1 MRPLRALAVAMLV
14 GGIALIAYGV
24 YTGEASVGIFL
35 IFPFVMGTGVFSV
48 VGVLL
53 IIGAAF
59 VFIYDLSKAFGADG
73 GSWQFVGFGD
83 EEEGKEEEEEETE
96 RGKGRGQGRRTAKKG
111 GGGGGGGRIKGGGIV
126 FIGPVPVVFGADKKW
141 TEYMMI
147 LAILLVVAL
156 CAVFFVLAM

>member
-1 MRPLRALAVAMLV
+1 MRPLRALAIAMLV
-14 GGIALIAYGV
+14 GGIALIAIGV

-35 IFPFVMGTGVFSV
+35 IFPFVMGSGVFSA

-53 IIGAAF
+53 IIGAAL
-59 VFIYDLSKAFGADG
+59 VFIYDLSKSFGAEG
-73 GSWQFVGFGD
+73 GSWEFVGFDD
-83 EEEGKEEEEEETE
+83 EEAEEEEDGPEGKD
-96 RGKGRGQGRRTAKKG
+96 RGKGRGQGRKTARK
-111 GGGGGGGRIKGGGIV
+111 GRIKGGGIV

-156 CAVFFVLAM
+156 CVVFFVMAV